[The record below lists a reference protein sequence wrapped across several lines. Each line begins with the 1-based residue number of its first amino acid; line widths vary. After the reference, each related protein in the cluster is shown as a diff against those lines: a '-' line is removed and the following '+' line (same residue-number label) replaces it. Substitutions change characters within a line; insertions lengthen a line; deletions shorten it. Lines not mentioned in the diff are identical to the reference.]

1 MDTAGNKVAMERHQN
16 EGVGATTHTVDEM
29 QMNLKKKK
37 SWVSPVILKLSSWT
51 CVS

>member
-1 MDTAGNKVAMERHQN
+1 MERHQN

-37 SWVSPVILKLSSWT
+37 IMVGFLSSR
-51 CVS
+51 